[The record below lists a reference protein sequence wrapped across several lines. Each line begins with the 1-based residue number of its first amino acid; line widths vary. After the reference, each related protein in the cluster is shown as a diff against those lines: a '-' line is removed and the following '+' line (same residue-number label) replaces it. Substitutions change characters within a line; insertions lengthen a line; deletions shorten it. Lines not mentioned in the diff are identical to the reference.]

1 MLAWIDRALY
11 RGMRWVTLASLVALL
26 LLLTA
31 VVFVRFVPVLSM
43 GWSDELVELSFAW
56 MVFLGAATLWRD
68 GGHFRVDMIPVK
80 FGGSKAGRALE
91 IVLALMSLGFLVVFT
106 YEAWVLTRA
115 ANDRTPIFVLSRVFW
130 YGVMPLSG
138 ALMIAYTVRDLWVLL
153 ASRAPRNEEGV

>member
-1 MLAWIDRALY
+1 MRGLLASFDRALY
-11 RGMRWVTLASLVALL
+11 RVMRWVTLASLVVLL

-43 GWSDELVELSFAW
+43 GWSDELVELGFAW

-80 FGGSKAGRALE
+80 LEGSKAGRALE
-91 IVLALMSLGFLVVFT
+91 ILLALMSLGFLIVFT
-106 YEAWVLTRA
+106 YEAWVLTRT

-138 ALMIAYTVRDLWVLL
+138 ALMIAYTVRDLWGLL
-153 ASRAPRNEEGV
+153 APRAPRN